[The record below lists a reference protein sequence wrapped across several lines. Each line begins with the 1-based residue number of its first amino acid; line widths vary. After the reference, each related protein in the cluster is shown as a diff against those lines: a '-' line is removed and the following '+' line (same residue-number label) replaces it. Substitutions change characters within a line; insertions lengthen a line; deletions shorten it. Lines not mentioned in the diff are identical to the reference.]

1 MNYSLDYIGH
11 PHQLYGA
18 VPYQYAQGKAKGVKA
33 IAVKNGAGLE
43 VNILEDRCLDISH
56 LSYKGINLSYLS
68 KCGIVGP
75 E

>member
-33 IAVKNGAGLE
+33 IAVKKRGRTGGE
-43 VNILEDRCLDISH
+43 YSGRQVS
-56 LSYKGINLSYLS
+56 
-68 KCGIVGP
+68 
-75 E
+75 